1 MAVGAMDIHWTKAVR
16 LDRVLILL
24 AANRGRRKER
34 LRRRRRRRRR
44 LWVIIIRGLGR
55 LVLLRHVDVHVFMLS
70 LFLR

>member
-1 MAVGAMDIHWTKAVR
+1 MAVGAMDIHWTKGVR

-34 LRRRRRRRRR
+34 LRRRRLR
-44 LWVIIIRGLGR
+44 VIIIRGLGR
-55 LVLLRHVDVHVFMLS
+55 LVLLRHVDVHVFILS